1 MASGSRS
8 RALVRRS
15 VGAAARR
22 LGRPELFGAIYPL
35 ARSAEDDAVAMR
47 AVLAAVLRERSC
59 YVDVGAN
66 RGQLLRDAV
75 RVAPGGRHI
84 AFEPIP
90 ELAAELAAAFP
101 QVDCRTLALGAHAG
115 RASFWHYTRL
125 DGWSGLERNPEIS
138 DAQGGPVQIE
148 VEISTLDE
156 QLPQLEP
163 ALVKID
169 VEGAEVGVLE
179 GARGLLARA
188 RPLLLF
194 EHVAAVAELYGAS
207 SVALWE
213 LLAQA
218 GYTIFTATGEG
229 PYGQREFAGAR
240 GVVNWLARPGSS

>member
-22 LGRPELFGAIYPL
+22 LGRPELFGAVYPI
-35 ARSAEDDAVAMR
+35 ARRAEDDAVAMR
-47 AVLAAVLRERSC
+47 AILAAVLREGSC

-66 RGQLLRDAV
+66 RGQLLREAV
-75 RVAPGGRHI
+75 RLAAGGRHV

-90 ELAAELAAAFP
+90 ELAAELAVAFP
-101 QVDCRTLALGAHAG
+101 QVDCRALALGARSGH
-115 RASFWHYTRL
+115 ASFWHYTRL

-138 DAQGGPVQIE
+138 DAEGAPVRIE

-156 QLPQLEP
+156 QLGELEP

-194 EHVAAVAELYGAS
+194 EHVGTVAELYGAS
-207 SVALWE
+207 SAALWD

-218 GYTIFTATGEG
+218 GYTVFTASGEG
-229 PYGQREFAGAR
+229 PYGALEFASAR
-240 GVVNWLARPGSS
+240 GIVNWLARPASV